1 MSMNETNS
9 DALNELV
16 GFAELFAMANA
27 GVDDLPR
34 SIERI
39 VYDPDT
45 GKRGLSDTPGLVDAN
60 GLIQMME
67 EQTVAGVTKKPYYYD
82 LDRDPQ
88 AAYAQASPEKRQMIL
103 DILDARGVPTG
114 TWQQNNRAFEFLYQ
128 EANRFGRTVD
138 VMLADIIEKVP
149 ETKSTNSVRVAP
161 TRVTSK
167 TDLRKVIQGVAR
179 NITGQDLSSELTERW
194 VQSFQK
200 EQAEFQGQYR
210 SQSGGTIEDM
220 ASPQT
225 SAESFIEKYEGDKVK
240 ANDFL
245 GYFDVLGQ
253 SLRSRV

>member
-1 MSMNETNS
+1 MSMDETNS
-9 DALNELV
+9 EAINELA
-16 GFAELFAMANA
+16 GFDELMAFLA
-27 GVDDLPR
+27 TDDDTLPR

-45 GKRGLSDTPGLVDAN
+45 GKRELSDTPGLVDAN
-60 GLIQMME
+60 GIVQMMDD
-67 EQTVAGVTKKPYYYD
+67 QGVKKPYYYD
-82 LDRDPQ
+82 LERDPQ

-114 TWQQNNRAFEFLYQ
+114 TWQQNNRAFQFLYQ

-149 ETKSTNSVRVAP
+149 ETKSTNNVRVAP
-161 TRVTSK
+161 TRVTSQ
-167 TDLRKVIQGVAR
+167 TDLRKIIQGVAR
-179 NITGQDLSSELTERW
+179 ETIGQNLSDELTERW

-200 EQAEFQGQYR
+200 EQADFQAQYR
-210 SQSGGTIEDM
+210 SQSGGTIEDT

-225 SAESFIEKYEGDKVK
+225 SAESFIQKYQGDKVK
-240 ANDFL
+240 ANEFL